1 MCYNMTRICQST
13 VRAGTFSAVHR
24 PGDAQHRRQTM
35 HAPARC
41 TPQGC
46 PPTEGSRLVPWPPG
60 PGVMEGMWKAALL
73 FMPQQVHGWA
83 DRMLLNVFVRIN
95 VFNISM
101 MHQDLGLDA

>member
-1 MCYNMTRICQST
+1 
-13 VRAGTFSAVHR
+13 
-24 PGDAQHRRQTM
+24 
-35 HAPARC
+35 
-41 TPQGC
+41 
-46 PPTEGSRLVPWPPG
+46 VPWPPG